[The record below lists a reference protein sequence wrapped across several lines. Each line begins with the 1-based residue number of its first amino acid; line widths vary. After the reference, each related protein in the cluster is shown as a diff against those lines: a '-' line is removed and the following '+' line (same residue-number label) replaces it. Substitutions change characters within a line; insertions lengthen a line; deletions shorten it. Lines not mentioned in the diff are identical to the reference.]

1 MKYRTVQVRSFRQRG
16 GQARTM
22 AVVLNPFA
30 PGLAPRGSLSSS
42 YRLARVR

>member
-1 MKYRTVQVRSFRQRG
+1 MKYWTVQVRSFRQGG
-16 GQARTM
+16 GQARAM
-22 AVVLNPFA
+22 PVVPHSHA